1 MASEIIDDRLVLL
14 EPGRLVG
21 TIQVV
26 PSLASSIDIGSVVSV
41 THFEGPGANGLDAA
55 HFFVTGIS
63 LEAGADAVILTLTVV
78 DLP

>member
-1 MASEIIDDRLVLL
+1 M
-14 EPGRLVG
+14 
-21 TIQVV
+21 
-26 PSLASSIDIGSVVSV
+26 